1 MKTYMQKPADVKR
14 QWHLLDAKGQVL
26 GQIAT
31 QAAKLLIGKDKATF
45 TPHVDGGDYVVVIN
59 AVEVAVTG
67 KKEQDKMYYRHSGY
81 PGGLKETNLANL
93 RQKSPEIIIEIA
105 VKGMLPK
112 NKLQKPR
119 LNRLK
124 VFADNDHPYQ
134 DKLVA
139 KADK

>member
-26 GQIAT
+26 GQVAT

-93 RQKSPEIIIEIA
+93 RQKSPERIIEIA

-124 VFADNDHPYQ
+124 VFASNDHPYQ